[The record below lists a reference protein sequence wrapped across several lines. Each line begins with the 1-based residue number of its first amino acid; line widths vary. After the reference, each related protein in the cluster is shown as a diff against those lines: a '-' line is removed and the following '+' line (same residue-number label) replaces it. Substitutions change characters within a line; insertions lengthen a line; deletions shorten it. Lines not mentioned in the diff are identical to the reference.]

1 MNNRV
6 EIIPGIYIAKR
17 NSIDN
22 PTLNNIQGIKKII
35 DVQSDL
41 SFIGKSEEY
50 LHQGIKRELKKYEY
64 QKTLEYFRDCS
75 NTILNHYN
83 SGVSLMIICDECDQ
97 LAPSVVLYFLVN
109 FAKINIDLA
118 IKLMKSKKIDI
129 FSEIPKLYEII
140 KNAN

>member
-6 EIIPGIYIAKR
+6 EIIPGIYIGKR

-35 DVQSDL
+35 DVQNDL

-50 LHQGIKRELKKYEY
+50 VHKGIKQELKKYEY
-64 QKTLEYFRDCS
+64 KKTLEYFRDCT
-75 NTILNHYN
+75 NTIINHYTN
-83 SGVSLMIICDECDQ
+83 GVPLMIICDECNQ

-109 FAKINIDLA
+109 YAKLNIDLA

-129 FSEIPKLYEII
+129 FQDSPKLYEII
-140 KNAN
+140 KNAH